1 MGCDMAR
8 QCPLNSCPTGIATQK
23 RELRTSSAIHV
34 KFGGRPEQV
43 VAYFTWI
50 AEDVRRIL
58 AGLGCRSMDDAIG
71 RVDLLERVE
80 DRKSTRLNSSH
91 GYISYAVFCL
101 KKKKKIMLVHTGST
115 VVMLLQAELQT
126 PCRP

>member
-58 AGLGCRSMDDAIG
+58 AGLGCRSLDDAIG
-71 RVDLLERVE
+71 RAELLERV
-80 DRKSTRLNSSH
+80 DRPEVPR
-91 GYISYAVFCL
+91 AQ
-101 KKKKKIMLVHTGST
+101 MLDLSLLLTDPVAGREEPRHRT
-115 VVMLLQAELQT
+115 VQRND
-126 PCRP
+126 RPGGKGLRGG